1 MAKDLKGA
9 YAEIYGKFQ
18 AVHNGKAA
26 NYKDLV
32 DAMDPNVIVKR
43 VRVADVLFGA
53 AAVEKYLDRSMYGR
67 HCHFENVKKTYWT
80 KNNGLYGIVTGQG
93 DYYDDD
99 NEVNPTPVTF
109 TWCFSRPTTKDDWV
123 LVNVFG
129 APIGSP

>member
-1 MAKDLKGA
+1 MAKDLNGA
-9 YAEIYGKFQ
+9 YEEIYAKFQ

-32 DAMDPNVIVKR
+32 AAMHPNVIVKR

-53 AAVEKYLDRSMYGR
+53 AAVEKYLDQSMYGR
-67 HCHFENVKKTYWT
+67 HCHFENVKKTIWM
-80 KNNGLYGIVTGQG
+80 KKNGLYGTVSGHG
-93 DYYDDD
+93 DYFDDD

-109 TWCFSRPTTKDDWV
+109 TWCFSRATANDHWV

-129 APIGSP
+129 APVGS